1 MKTIISAPVGKGGV
15 NIDGDVRLVQRLLND
30 ARARSAQ
37 APMLIVDGIVG
48 PKTIAA
54 ITDFQRRHSGV
65 ADGRVDTNGPTIR
78 ALLDEHLASLGG
90 ALDVSRLGGFVNA
103 VGVKASST
111 DPGLQALIAGY
122 VDALRQ
128 R

>member
-1 MKTIISAPVGKGGV
+1 MKTIISAAVGNGGA

-37 APMLIVDGIVG
+37 GPLLSVDGIVG

-54 ITDFQRRHSGV
+54 ITDFQRRHAGV
-65 ADGRVDTNGPTIR
+65 ADGRVDTYGPTVQ

-90 ALDVSRLGGFVNA
+90 ALDVSRLGGCVNA
-103 VGVKASST
+103 VAAKALST
-111 DPGLQALIAGY
+111 DPGLQTLIAAY
-122 VDALRQ
+122 VNALRQ

>member
-1 MKTIISAPVGKGGV
+1 MKAIISAAVGKGGP
-15 NIDGDVRLVQRLLND
+15 NIGGDVRLVQRLLND
-30 ARARSAQ
+30 SRARNAEGPLLS
-37 APMLIVDGIVG
+37 VDGIVG

-65 ADGRVDTNGPTIR
+65 ADGRVDTNGPTIQ

-103 VGVKASST
+103 AAAKASST
-111 DPGLQALIAGY
+111 DPGLQALIAAY

-128 R
+128 P